1 MIRLRLFHRDDLA
14 NQIESR
20 VLDEGELSVGRGAQ
34 ADWAIAD
41 PERSI
46 SRSHLVIAHRGGMLT
61 LRDTS
66 SNGVLIGHPRQ
77 RVERD
82 RAVPISRGEA
92 VHFGP
97 YVIVAEE
104 DESAIPEPASAA
116 PDSEYT
122 PFGAPAGVDPDR
134 GMKRSK
140 RRDPFGS
147 ALKPDPVALESEP
160 SQDGVDAWE
169 RRQGFAPGG
178 WDATPPHLKPDHSKL
193 IGSNQAWT
201 EPPPPVAEAGLG
213 FDAPFTSPILQHP
226 PVSSG
231 DVQIPSDWDSPVE
244 ARSPKP
250 DIVAIDAPLVRP
262 SPEPATAPVTP
273 PSVASAAPGSS
284 ADELLFERF
293 CAGAKLS
300 PNAFAGEDRAALM
313 ERLGAVYRQAI
324 LGVADLMSERSA
336 LKNDYRMTR
345 TTIRAEGNNPFKWVP
360 PQRIA
365 VELLRSEEGSG
376 YSTGERALNDA
387 LHDIKAHMLCVLA
400 GMRAALGSTFDLLS
414 PSETDKRVAKG
425 KHLIR
430 AQRDAAAWTEFT
442 ELFAELRRE
451 ADDSAEGPINKAF
464 RQAYEQQLKELDGY
478 GARR

>member
-1 MIRLRLFHRDDLA
+1 MIRLRLFHRDDLT

-20 VLDEGELSVGRGAQ
+20 VLDEGEISIGRGVQ
-34 ADWAIAD
+34 AGWAIAD

-46 SRSHLVIAHRGGMLT
+46 SRSHLVIAHRGGLLT

-66 SNGVLIGHPRQ
+66 SNGVFLGHPRQ
-77 RVERD
+77 RVEQE

-104 DESAIPEPASAA
+104 DESAQFEPGPHA
-116 PDSEYT
+116 PDGEES
-122 PFGAPAGVDPDR
+122 PFGAPAGVDADR
-134 GMKRSK
+134 VAARS
-140 RRDPFGS
+140 RRPDPFGS
-147 ALKPDPVALESEP
+147 ALKSDPVALEAEP
-160 SQDGVDAWE
+160 SSDGVDAWE
-169 RRQGFAPGG
+169 RRQGFTPGG
-178 WDATPPHLKPDHSKL
+178 WDATPPHLKPDHSDM
-193 IGSNQAWT
+193 IGSNQLWT
-201 EPPPPVAEAGLG
+201 EPPLPAAEAGLG
-213 FDAPFTSPILQHP
+213 FDAPFTSPILHQP
-226 PVSSG
+226 PVSEG
-231 DVQIPSDWDSPVE
+231 DVQIPSDWDASARDTPSAPEAVSEEPLIASTPSRPVE
-244 ARSPKP
+244 P
-250 DIVAIDAPLVRP
+250 APPLP
-262 SPEPATAPVTP
+262 
-273 PSVASAAPGSS
+273 
-284 ADELLFERF
+284 ADEILFERF

-300 PNAFAGEDRAALM
+300 PHAFAGEDRAALM
-313 ERLGAVYRQAI
+313 ERLGAVYRQSI
-324 LGVADLMSERSA
+324 LGVADLMGERSA

-365 VELLRSEEGSG
+365 VELLRSEDGSG

-400 GMRAALGSTFDLLS
+400 GMRAALASTFDLLS
-414 PSETDKRVAKG
+414 PSETEKRVAKG
-425 KHLIR
+425 NYLIR
-430 AQRDAAAWTEFT
+430 AQRDAASWSEFSAI
-442 ELFAELRRE
+442 FAELRRE